1 MGQIGFYK
9 GIFCGIIAL
18 DELKLLNY
26 MISMIC
32 AIGRNREIGLN
43 NKLLWNIPEDMRH
56 FVKITSGRTVIMGD
70 KTFLSIGKL
79 LPNRKN
85 IVVTL
90 DKNFKAEGCEV
101 RNSLEDVLKEYKN
114 SSEEVFVIGGA
125 TIYKLS
131 LPMADKLYL
140 TLVDDAP
147 EADTF
152 FPDYSAFSKIVSEK
166 TSSDENYKY
175 KFVELEKDEN

>member
-1 MGQIGFYK
+1 
-9 GIFCGIIAL
+9 
-18 DELKLLNY
+18 

-32 AIGRNREIGLN
+32 AIGKNHEIGFKQ
-43 NKLLWNIPEDMRH
+43 KLLWDIPEDMRH
-56 FVKITSGRTVIMGD
+56 FVQITSGHTVIMGD
-70 KTFLSIGKL
+70 KTYQSIGRP

-90 DKNFKAEGCEV
+90 NRDFQADGCEV
-101 RNSLEDVLKEYKN
+101 WFDLDEVLREYKD
-114 SSEEVFVIGGA
+114 SEEEVFVIGGG
-125 TIYKLS
+125 TIYKLA

-152 FPDYSAFSKIVSEK
+152 FPDYAEFAKIVKEE
-166 TSSDENYKY
+166 DVDNGQYKF
-175 KFVELEKDEN
+175 KFVELTR

>member
-1 MGQIGFYK
+1 
-9 GIFCGIIAL
+9 
-18 DELKLLNY
+18 

-32 AIGRNREIGLN
+32 AIGKNREIGFQ
-43 NKLLWNIPEDMRH
+43 NKLLWDIPEDMAH
-56 FVKITSGRTVIMGD
+56 FKTITSGHTVIMGD
-70 KTFLSIGKL
+70 KTYQSIGRP

-90 DKNFKAEGCEV
+90 NKDLQAPGCEV
-101 RNSLEDVLKEYKN
+101 RFDLEKVLQEYKK
-114 SSEEVFVIGGA
+114 SAEEVFVIGGGM
-125 TIYKLS
+125 IYKLS

-152 FPDYSAFSKIVSEK
+152 FPDYSEFKQTIKEEEIDNGK
-166 TSSDENYKY
+166 YKF
-175 KFVELEKDEN
+175 KFVELIR